1 MGGQSQTLLDELL
14 PSFDVNEVHE
24 TWVPA
29 APERAYAAVRE
40 VRPDEVRLARPLMA
54 LRSVPGLFTGKSLTL
69 GPSVPFLDQML
80 GLGFVRLGER
90 EGSELVIGA
99 VGRFWSLAG
108 NRPLGEIRGRDDFVD
123 FDAPG
128 FAKAAL
134 NVLVRPAGA
143 GSTVLTETR
152 IVGTDSRARRR
163 FRVYWAVIGPWSA
176 LLRRSLLRAVRRR
189 AAASNPSDGP

>member
-1 MGGQSQTLLDELL
+1 MSGPSPTLLDELL

-29 APERAYAAVRE
+29 TPERAYAAVRG

-54 LRSVPGLFTGKSLTL
+54 LRSVPGIFTGKALTL

-80 GLGFVRLGER
+80 ALGFVELGRR

-108 NRPLGEIRGRDDFVD
+108 NRPLGE
-123 FDAPG
+123 
-128 FAKAAL
+128 
-134 NVLVRPAGA
+134 VR
-143 GSTVLTETR
+143 
-152 IVGTDSRARRR
+152 SR
-163 FRVYWAVIGPWSA
+163 
-176 LLRRSLLRAVRRR
+176 
-189 AAASNPSDGP
+189 